1 MSKLLLKEAE
11 VINPEAKE
19 IKKLDILIE
28 DKEIIGLADSIE
40 VKDAKI
46 IDLNDKLV
54 MPGLIDMHTHLREPG
69 YEHKE
74 TIATGTQAAAKG
86 GFTSVACM
94 PNTNPVLDK
103 KLLIDGL
110 HKRVSED
117 GVVKVH
123 PIGAV
128 TKESQGRE
136 LAEIGSMA
144 ESGIVAISDDGNP
157 VMDSEIMRLALKY
170 ADDFELPVIS
180 HCEDENLSGDGVVH
194 EGYYSTVTGLDAI
207 PASSEE
213 VMVAR
218 DICLAQETNSRVHI
232 AHISTKGAVELV
244 REAKTKDVPVTCE
257 VTPHHFSLTDQAI
270 TSFSTATKVH
280 PPLRSKEDV
289 EAIKEG
295 LRDGTIDV
303 IATDHAPHAPEE
315 KDVEYDYAPFG
326 ISGFETAFGLIV
338 TELIEPGVLSWQEV
352 VQKLT
357 VNPAQILGL
366 QEGCLKE
373 GARADLTI
381 VDPELEWEVDPAEF
395 ISKGKNTPFAGE
407 KLRGKN
413 FMTIIDGEI
422 VYEKSKEK

>member
-1 MSKLLLKEAE
+1 MSKLLLKDAE
-11 VINPEAKE
+11 VVNPEDEE
-19 IKKLDILIE
+19 IKKQDILIE
-28 DKEIIGLADSIE
+28 NEEIIGLADKIE
-40 VKDAKI
+40 VKNAETI
-46 IDLNDKLV
+46 ELSNKLV

-86 GFTSVACM
+86 GFTTVACM

-103 KLLIDGL
+103 ETLIEGL
-110 HKRVSED
+110 NKKVREE

-123 PIGAV
+123 PIGAI
-128 TKESQGRE
+128 TKESQGEE

-144 ESGIVAISDDGNP
+144 EAGIVGISDDGNP

-170 ADDFELPVIS
+170 AGDFDLPVIS

-194 EGYYSTVTGLDAI
+194 EGYYSTVTGLDPI

-218 DICLAQETNSRVHI
+218 DICLAQETNNPVHI
-232 AHISTKGAVELV
+232 AHISTKGAVQLV
-244 REAKTKDVPVTCE
+244 REAKAKDIPVTCE

-289 EAIKEG
+289 QAMKEG
-295 LRDGTIDV
+295 LKDGTIDV

-326 ISGFETAFGLIV
+326 ISGFETAVGLIV
-338 TELIEPGVLSWQEV
+338 TELIATGVLSWQELV
-352 VQKLT
+352 EKLT
-357 VNPAQILGL
+357 INPAFILGL
-366 QEGCLKE
+366 EGGRLKE

-381 VDPELEWEVDPAEF
+381 IDPEQEWEVDPKNF
-395 ISKGKNTPFAGE
+395 VSKGKNTPFAGQ
-407 KLRGKN
+407 KLKGQN
-413 FMTIIDGEI
+413 VMTIVDGEI
-422 VYEKSKEK
+422 VYQNSNQ

>member
-1 MSKLLLKEAE
+1 MSKLLLKDAE
-11 VINPEAKE
+11 VVNPGDEE
-19 IKKLDILIE
+19 IKKQDILIE
-28 DKEIIGLADSIE
+28 EGEIIGLADEIE
-40 VKDAKI
+40 VKSAETI
-46 IDLNDKLV
+46 ELSNKLV

-86 GFTSVACM
+86 GFTSIACM

-103 KLLIDGL
+103 ETLIEGL
-110 HKRVSED
+110 DKKAAEN
-117 GVVKVH
+117 GVVKVY

-128 TKESQGRE
+128 TKGSQGEE

-144 ESGIVAISDDGNP
+144 EAGIVGISDDGNP

-170 ADDFELPVIS
+170 AGDFDLPVIS

-194 EGYYSTVTGLDAI
+194 EGYYSTVTGLDPI

-218 DICLAQETNSRVHI
+218 DICLAQETNNPVHI
-232 AHISTKGAVELV
+232 AHISTKGAVQLV
-244 REAKTKDVPVTCE
+244 REAKAKDIPVTCE

-289 EAIKEG
+289 QAMKEG
-295 LRDGTIDV
+295 LKDGTIDV

-326 ISGFETAFGLIV
+326 ISGFETAVGLIV
-338 TELIEPGVLSWQEV
+338 TELIATGVLSWQELV
-352 VQKLT
+352 EKLT
-357 VNPAQILGL
+357 INPASILGL
-366 QEGCLKE
+366 EGGRLKE

-381 VDPELEWEVDPAEF
+381 IDPEQEWEVDPKNF
-395 ISKGKNTPFAGE
+395 VSKGKNTPFAGQ
-407 KLRGKN
+407 KLKGQN
-413 FMTIIDGEI
+413 VMTIVDGEI
-422 VYEKSKEK
+422 VYQNSKQ

>member
-1 MSKLLLKEAE
+1 MSKLLLKDAE
-11 VINPEAKE
+11 VVNPGDEE
-19 IKKLDILIE
+19 IKKQDILIE
-28 DKEIIGLADSIE
+28 DGEIIGLADEIE
-40 VKDAKI
+40 VKSAETI
-46 IDLNDKLV
+46 ELSNKLV

-86 GFTSVACM
+86 GFTSIACM

-103 KLLIDGL
+103 ETLIEGL
-110 HKRVSED
+110 DKKAAEN
-117 GVVKVH
+117 GVVKVY

-128 TKESQGRE
+128 TKGSQGEE

-144 ESGIVAISDDGNP
+144 EAGIVGISDDGNP

-170 ADDFELPVIS
+170 AGDFDLPVIS

-194 EGYYSTVTGLDAI
+194 EGYYSTVTGLDPI

-218 DICLAQETNSRVHI
+218 DICLAQETNNPVHI
-232 AHISTKGAVELV
+232 AHISTKGAVQLV
-244 REAKTKDVPVTCE
+244 REAKAKDIPVTCE

-289 EAIKEG
+289 QAMKEG
-295 LRDGTIDV
+295 LKDGTIDV

-326 ISGFETAFGLIV
+326 ISGFETAVGLIV
-338 TELIEPGVLSWQEV
+338 TELIATGVLSWQELV
-352 VQKLT
+352 EKLT
-357 VNPAQILGL
+357 INPASILGL
-366 QEGCLKE
+366 EGGRLKE

-381 VDPELEWEVDPAEF
+381 IDPEQEWEVDPKNF
-395 ISKGKNTPFAGE
+395 VSKGKNTPFAGQ
-407 KLRGKN
+407 KLKGQN
-413 FMTIIDGEI
+413 VMTIVDGEI
-422 VYEKSKEK
+422 VYQNSKQ

>member
-1 MSKLLLKEAE
+1 MSKLLLKDAE
-11 VINPEAKE
+11 VVNPGDEE
-19 IKKLDILIE
+19 IKKQDILIE
-28 DKEIIGLADSIE
+28 DGEIIGLADEIE
-40 VKDAKI
+40 VKSAETI
-46 IDLNDKLV
+46 ELSNKLV

-86 GFTSVACM
+86 GFTSIACM

-103 KLLIDGL
+103 ETLIEGL
-110 HKRVSED
+110 NKKAAEN
-117 GVVKVH
+117 GVVKVY

-128 TKESQGRE
+128 TKESQGEE

-144 ESGIVAISDDGNP
+144 EAGIVGISDDGNP

-170 ADDFELPVIS
+170 AGDFDLPVIS

-194 EGYYSTVTGLDAI
+194 EGYYSTVTGLDPI

-218 DICLAQETNSRVHI
+218 DICLAQETNNPVHI
-232 AHISTKGAVELV
+232 AHISTKGAVQLV
-244 REAKTKDVPVTCE
+244 REAKAKDIPVTCE

-289 EAIKEG
+289 QAMKEG
-295 LRDGTIDV
+295 LKDGTIDV

-326 ISGFETAFGLIV
+326 ISGFETAVGLIV
-338 TELIEPGVLSWQEV
+338 TELIATGVLSWQELV
-352 VQKLT
+352 EKLT
-357 VNPAQILGL
+357 INPASILGL
-366 QEGCLKE
+366 EGGRLKE

-381 VDPELEWEVDPAEF
+381 IDPEQEWEVDPKNF
-395 ISKGKNTPFAGE
+395 VSKGKNTPFAGQ
-407 KLRGKN
+407 KLKGQN
-413 FMTIIDGEI
+413 VMTIVDGEI
-422 VYEKSKEK
+422 VYQNSKQ